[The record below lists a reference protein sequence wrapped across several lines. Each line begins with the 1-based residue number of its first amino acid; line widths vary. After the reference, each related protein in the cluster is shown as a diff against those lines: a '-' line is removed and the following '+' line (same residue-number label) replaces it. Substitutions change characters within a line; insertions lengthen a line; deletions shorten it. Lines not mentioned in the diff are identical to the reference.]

1 MFFPIYFLTTT
12 RNLDIPLSF
21 ELDSSVS
28 SKFFHVFIV
37 AIGITNIGG
46 GINVVSNYLILSFKH
61 AFSISISSTDTSS
74 ASPVAL
80 LMREILEGGTLPRPK
95 YELDF
100 PLILLFFE
108 RSLSKINF
116 LEILSNKSFFNVMIH
131 LLKRIVLEFQF
142 QMQLPFYLE
151 VSSHCQESL
160 YFRYQHPDPYLQGK
174 PHP

>member
-1 MFFPIYFLTTT
+1 MEPDKTPGPDGFSIHFYKLCWELIKPDLLRMIHEFL
-12 RNLDIPLSF
+12 RK
-21 ELDSSVS
+21 E
-28 SKFFHVFIV
+28 
-37 AIGITNIGG
+37 NIGG

-116 LEILSNKSFFNVMIH
+116 LEILSNKSFFNVND
-131 LLKRIVLEFQF
+131 
-142 QMQLPFYLE
+142 
-151 VSSHCQESL
+151 SSYEEDCS
-160 YFRYQHPDPYLQGK
+160 
-174 PHP
+174 